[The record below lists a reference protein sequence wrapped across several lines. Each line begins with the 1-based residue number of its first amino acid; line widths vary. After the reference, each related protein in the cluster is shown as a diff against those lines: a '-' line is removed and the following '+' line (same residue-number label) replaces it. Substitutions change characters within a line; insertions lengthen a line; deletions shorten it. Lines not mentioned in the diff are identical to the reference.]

1 MNLSQ
6 IIQNISIQYPYKIL
20 IMIVIL
26 FLSTPL
32 LLVLTIIYKQATD
45 PWYKQKFGF
54 NPNLLKH
61 FFNDTFMIKGYEKT
75 SFFLKSFCFIQII
88 SVLYVIFYPV
98 NSENSLIV
106 FFIYGSVN
114 ILLFALDY
122 LSENSSQI
130 QYQTGK
136 KIRLIFENFFLV
148 LIVLFLIRILNGISG
163 KNELIRF
170 ITIFLAFLNKTILFI
185 LLFLIRESL
194 SVDLYRNRKQW
205 ISRFSHSGEHFYQIS
220 DQLIGMFL
228 IIFYINVS
236 FSRDGWL
243 LETANFHLS
252 SHIFPVF
259 LWISGP
265 LFFLIA
271 DVVHRFVLN
280 CLPIPEER
288 YLIKL
293 NNLVLLP
300 AVILSILIIVSL
312 K

>member
-1 MNLSQ
+1 
-6 IIQNISIQYPYKIL
+6 
-20 IMIVIL
+20 
-26 FLSTPL
+26 
-32 LLVLTIIYKQATD
+32 
-45 PWYKQKFGF
+45 
-54 NPNLLKH
+54 
-61 FFNDTFMIKGYEKT
+61 
-75 SFFLKSFCFIQII
+75 
-88 SVLYVIFYPV
+88 LYVIFYPV